1 MKYFVDLY
9 KVRHDCRQRD
19 TDNCYILTYDE
30 QSKGIELVA
39 MPIGA
44 TPKCVDNDN
53 KRFSDFWRK
62 FKVVTHATD
71 NMLELAFTED
81 FDIYLYGKVSD
92 NWLILICSNTV
103 YLENSRNGIYVF
115 NATNNVITSKYK
127 NVKCLHI
134 YSEYIPYFLT
144 KDFNLLAFIL
154 NCVCENLGTEVIKGV
169 E

>member
-30 QSKGIELVA
+30 KSKGIELVS
-39 MPIGA
+39 MPVGA
-44 TPKCVDNDN
+44 IPKCVDSDN
-53 KRFSDFWRK
+53 KRFDAFWHK

-71 NMLELAFTED
+71 NMLKLAFTSD
-81 FDIYLYGKVSD
+81 FDIYLYGKAAD
-92 NWLILICSNTV
+92 NWLVFICSNTV

-115 NATNNVITSKYK
+115 NISNRAALSKYK
-127 NVKCLHI
+127 YVKCLHI
-134 YSEYIPYFLT
+134 FSEYIPYFLT
-144 KDFNLLAFIL
+144 KDFNLLEFVL
-154 NCVCENLGTEVIKGV
+154 NNICENLGTEAIRGV